1 MQMETDTLLAEL
13 NTSPVPNQAMDSLQ
27 QELYKCTRRYKEEQ
41 SKILL
46 TPREVLLLFSSS
58 NVEYIRF
65 PCVKL
70 VAIRGCQALVTIN
83 NAK

>member
-1 MQMETDTLLAEL
+1 MEMETDTLPAEL

-65 PCVKL
+65 SVKF